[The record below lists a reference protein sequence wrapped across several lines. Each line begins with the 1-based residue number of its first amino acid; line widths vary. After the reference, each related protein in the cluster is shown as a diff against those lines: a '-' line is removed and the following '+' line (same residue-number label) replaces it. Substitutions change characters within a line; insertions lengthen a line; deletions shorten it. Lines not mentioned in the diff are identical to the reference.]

1 MSQIPLEEMPCEVIK
16 AYILNPENSPL
27 PERYKPLLDRVI
39 SMSKLLDKHPV
50 GKNAIK
56 FHRVKFPEISL
67 TTAWKDFHLAGK
79 IFNSFHDFDFE
90 FWLSWSLADIVK
102 NIDKCKSS
110 NSSADRKIIA
120 REHANL
126 NRLLGKRP
134 EQPIDPYRNEKHN
147 FYILVNLAKEK
158 IILDLDTVHKQSVNT
173 IHDLTRALLRE
184 GEIDEQEA
192 ADIMN
197 S

>member
-1 MSQIPLEEMPCEVIK
+1 MSQIPLEDLPHEIIM
-16 AYILNPENSPL
+16 AYILDPENSPL

-50 GKNAIK
+50 AKNAVK
-56 FHRVKFPEISL
+56 FHRAKFPEISL
-67 TTAWKDFHLAGK
+67 TTAWKDFHLAGRV
-79 IFNSFHDFDFE
+79 FNSYQDFDFE
-90 FWLSWSLADIVK
+90 FWLSWLLADITK

-126 NRLLGKRP
+126 VRLLGKRP
-134 EQPIDPYRNEKHN
+134 EEPVDPHRNEKHN

-158 IILDLDTVHKQSVNT
+158 IILDLETLHKLPVNT
-173 IHDLTRALLRE
+173 IYDLTRALLRE
-184 GEIDEQEA
+184 GEINEQEA
-192 ADIMN
+192 AEIMN